1 LKAVDEET
9 PDVYCNKCN
18 KIINREQVK
27 KFLEKEE
34 ETEILKEFEERWILK
49 GKFLFFYFYYQF

>member
-1 LKAVDEET
+1 MNEET

-34 ETEILKEFEERWILK
+34 ESLLTC
-49 GKFLFFYFYYQF
+49 